1 MNTLLFDGGWI
12 GAGFGAAVAAVIV
25 AALGL
30 AIDRTVRG
38 RPAPLRHGLMLAALV
53 VLGLVPAVAAAS
65 RLSGRA
71 AVKIPSAVVDWPV
84 VPGPV
89 GGATVARPQPPLP
102 DTVPASAAA
111 AVPAAPGGSGDDQPA
126 SSARPPTFREAASC
140 LLWVWLAGV
149 IWSGALLLRDL
160 VRLRRLKRTLVPCAS
175 PAAANLLDDAARA
188 VGLRHPPRLRESA
201 AVPVPVVIG
210 PVGPVVVLP
219 AGMAGRFDRERLAA
233 VLVHEAAHVVQG
245 DLWVGLLQSAV
256 AAVFWWCP
264 PVHRLNRRLA
274 EVREEICD
282 DYVVG
287 VQGDGVRLA
296 EVLVEMAAAL
306 QGRRLRLAV
315 GALDPG
321 DDRSVLEG
329 RVERLVNLTTRT
341 IPMTRMTWLAMSMAG
356 AFGVVALGV
365 VLATTI
371 HAADEP
377 AETGPQAVE
386 QREKTAGDHTVGV
399 ATETLTDDEY
409 AVAMGMLRDLKDEL
423 EALAARANEPGV
435 QERAAMLLAR
445 IDSVLVKLAGDNRF
459 PSRMYFV
466 VMSMALGSGKGPGS
480 LVPKDKAQGYL
491 DRAAAAFDGLLEKGG
506 DQAAK
511 FEPSI
516 RLRLARIDRDRGKF
530 DEAQKQI
537 DWILADRKRQA
548 MLDVQVQA
556 TELLQAAGTAAAAAD
571 PEKADRLLG
580 QATVGRKDG
589 TSVVWGWGG
598 IAEKLASKLDGG
610 GRWAEQYLEAR
621 FNIAN
626 CLFARAQL
634 PGKAPDGKA
643 TLLAEAKQAIAF
655 TRQTQ
660 PALGGESSA
669 RRFETLLADIQQAQG
684 LPRRG
689 FEELG
694 PPPAP

>member
-1 MNTLLFDGGWI
+1 MNTPVNALLFDGGWI
-12 GAGFGAAVAAVIV
+12 VAGFGAAVAAVIV

-65 RLSGRA
+65 RLTGKA
-71 AVKIPSAVVDWPV
+71 AVKIPTAVVDWPV

-89 GGATVARPQPPLP
+89 GGATVARPQPPVP
-102 DTVPASAAA
+102 DTVPPSAAA
-111 AVPAAPGGSGDDQPA
+111 AVPAASGGSGDDQPGPA
-126 SSARPPTFREAASC
+126 ARPPTYREAASC

-149 IWSGALLLRDL
+149 VWSGVLLFRDL

-210 PVGPVVVLP
+210 PVAPVVVLP
-219 AGMAGRFDRERLAA
+219 AGLAGRFDRERLAA

-264 PVHRLNRRLA
+264 PVHRLNRRLV

-306 QGRRLRLAV
+306 LGRRLRLTV

-321 DDRSVLEG
+321 DERSVLEG

-356 AFGVVALGV
+356 AFGFVALGV

-377 AETGPQAVE
+377 AENARQAVE
-386 QREKTAGDHTVGV
+386 RLENTVGDP
-399 ATETLTDDEY
+399 AKLTSLY
-409 AVAMGMLRDLKDEL
+409 LAMGRDLQRQL
-423 EALAARANEPGV
+423 EALAARADEPGV
-435 QERAAMLLAR
+435 QERAGTVLAGFETLL
-445 IDSVLVKLAGDNRF
+445 DKLAARDDRV
-459 PSRMYFV
+459 SSQMWVATTYT
-466 VMSMALGSGKGPGS
+466 SLGSGKAMGVV
-480 LVPKDKAQGYL
+480 VPKDKARRYL

-506 DQAAK
+506 GEIAR

-516 RLRLARIDRDRGKF
+516 RLRLAGIDHERGKF
-530 DEAQKQI
+530 DEAQKRI
-537 DWILADRKRQA
+537 DWILADPKRQG

-556 TELLQAAGTAAAAAD
+556 AELLQAAGTAAAAAD

-589 TSVVWGWGG
+589 TSVVWGWKG

-669 RRFETLLADIQQAQG
+669 RRFETLLAGIQQAQG
-684 LPRRG
+684 LPPRG